1 MREQDPSYKEVCLWF
16 LLYKGF
22 FQIWFGNCSIMGQIN
37 IYISCKKTRLECQ
50 LHHHMPWCAIYMK
63 NHHWRCIIWEN
74 TAIVERR
81 LRQAIWDQ
89 CWKFWQIHFGWQ
101 QLHCGLGQIHFEWEE
116 IHSESI
122 EKIYF
127 FTNQSFYH
135 LEAMAS
141 LTSNRMDWSPEP
153 LRARNSYTT
162 NAPKYENRNTRFPA
176 LQMLPNIR

>member
-1 MREQDPSYKEVCLWF
+1 MVWELLNYGADQYIHFLQKKQDWNANFTTTCL
-16 LLYKGF
+16 GV
-22 FQIWFGNCSIMGQIN
+22 
-37 IYISCKKTRLECQ
+37 
-50 LHHHMPWCAIYMK
+50 IYMK
-63 NHHWRCIIWEN
+63 NLHWSCIIWEN
-74 TAIVERR
+74 TAIVGPH

-101 QLHCGLGQIHFEWEE
+101 QIHCGLGQIYFGWEE

-122 EKIYF
+122 KNIYF

-153 LRARNSYTT
+153 LRAGNSYTT
-162 NAPKYENRNTRFPA
+162 NAPKYENRNTRFPT
-176 LQMLPNIR
+176 LQMLPNIT

>member
-1 MREQDPSYKEVCLWF
+1 MVWELLNYGADQYIHFLQKNKIGMPTTQPHALVC
-16 LLYKGF
+16 
-22 FQIWFGNCSIMGQIN
+22 NIN
-37 IYISCKKTRLECQ
+37 
-50 LHHHMPWCAIYMK
+50 MK
-63 NHHWRCIIWEN
+63 NLHWRCIIWEN
-74 TAIVERR
+74 TAIVGPH

-101 QLHCGLGQIHFEWEE
+101 QIHFGLGQIHFGWEE
-116 IHSESI
+116 MHSERI
-122 EKIYF
+122 NNVYF

-162 NAPKYENRNTRFPA
+162 NAPKYENRNTRFPT